1 MLEGK
6 GNFTCMWLISNASWL
21 KFWILFNKNKLSKNC
36 MGSQSTPSVK
46 SVMPNLKIRHRTS
59 ITNLGTDEG
68 KKNKIN
74 YSDVTCPRVI

>member
-1 MLEGK
+1 
-6 GNFTCMWLISNASWL
+6 
-21 KFWILFNKNKLSKNC
+21 

-68 KKNKIN
+68 KKKKIN
-74 YSDVTCPRVI
+74 YSDVTCPRVIKLSK

>member
-1 MLEGK
+1 
-6 GNFTCMWLISNASWL
+6 
-21 KFWILFNKNKLSKNC
+21 

-74 YSDVTCPRVI
+74 YSDVTCPRVIKLSKWNASRHY